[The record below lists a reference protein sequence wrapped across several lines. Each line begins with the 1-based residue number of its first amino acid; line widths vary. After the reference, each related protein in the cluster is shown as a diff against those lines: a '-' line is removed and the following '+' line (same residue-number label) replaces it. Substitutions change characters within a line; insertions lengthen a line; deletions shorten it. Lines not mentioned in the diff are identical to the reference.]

1 MVGSEHVGRER
12 KKSSLLLARVLA
24 GWRMAM
30 TLNEIQTAR
39 EKRYATS
46 ELCQVPVG
54 YANVL
59 CAVGSWQ

>member
-1 MVGSEHVGRER
+1 MGSENVGRER

-24 GWRMAM
+24 GWRMAT

-39 EKRYATS
+39 EKRYSTS
-46 ELCQVPVG
+46 ERKVPVG

-59 CAVGSWQ
+59 CAVGSWK